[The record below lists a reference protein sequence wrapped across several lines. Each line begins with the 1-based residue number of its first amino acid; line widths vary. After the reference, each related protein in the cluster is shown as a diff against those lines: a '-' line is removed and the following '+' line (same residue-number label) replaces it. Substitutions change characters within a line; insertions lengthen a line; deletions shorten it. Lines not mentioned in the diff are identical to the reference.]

1 MEENNNVVNNQATT
15 ELQGEVAT
23 TNDSS
28 NTAIVFPDE
37 KAFIDRVKREA
48 KKLNNDFVKSLG
60 FESDAQL
67 KELVQKQKDAEEAQ
81 KTEYQKLQEQLQAK
95 EQYINQV
102 NRNLKLNEVK
112 MEALNAGIKKERIDY
127 ALKLIDVDAIDFND
141 GQLNKEQLNDKIN
154 GLLADFPEL
163 KSMTGTQKAGQDF
176 SKSTPP
182 DMLTMDIIKSMS
194 PSEMEKRMDEVLKFL
209 SKK

>member
-1 MEENNNVVNNQATT
+1 MEENNVVPNDVVNDNVGSQ
-15 ELQGEVAT
+15 EQQSE
-23 TNDSS
+23 NK
-28 NTAIVFPDE
+28 AIVFPDE
-37 KAFIDRVKREA
+37 KSFMDRVKREA
-48 KKLNNDFVKSLG
+48 KKQTQDFIKSLG
-60 FESDAQL
+60 FENDNQL
-67 KELVQKQKDAEEAQ
+67 KDLVQKQKEQEEAQ
-81 KTEYQKLQEQLQAK
+81 KSDLQKLQEQLQVK

-127 ALKLIDVDAIDFND
+127 ALKLIDVDAIEFNE
-141 GQLNKEQLNDKIN
+141 GQLNKEQLSDKIN
-154 GLLADFPEL
+154 GLLNDFPEL

-182 DMLTMDIIKSMS
+182 DLLTMDIIKNMS
-194 PSEMEKRMDEVLKFL
+194 PAEMEKRMDEVLKFL